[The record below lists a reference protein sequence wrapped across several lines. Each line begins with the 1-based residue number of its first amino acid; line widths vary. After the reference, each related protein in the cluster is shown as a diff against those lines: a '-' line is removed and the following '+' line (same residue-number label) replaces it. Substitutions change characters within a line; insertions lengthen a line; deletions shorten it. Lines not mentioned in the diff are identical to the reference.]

1 MNAPLPG
8 GLDAIKIATDQASR
22 QSAGPGATKDGT
34 LSLEGV
40 QQTLLALSS
49 SPELREA
56 AVAEMVVDLAKVVD
70 GLNLVEKLMRATDE
84 QLTGRL
90 EEIRQAAEQFV
101 AAAVRHETAFKGELA
116 VKAAQLA
123 RREAT
128 EALSAELIKLQQLIV
143 VQQQPRTSW
152 RTIGMTVVLTAAVTI
167 ILVGTA
173 ITSFRHVIG
182 GA

>member
-1 MNAPLPG
+1 MNDPLPG
-8 GLDAIKIATDQASR
+8 GLNAVKIATDHASR
-22 QSAGPGATKDGT
+22 QPPGEAVGKDGM
-34 LSLEGV
+34 LSLDGV
-40 QQTLLALSS
+40 KQTLLALSA

-56 AVAEMVVDLAKVVD
+56 AVADLVIDLAKVVD
-70 GLNLVEKLMRATDE
+70 SLNHVEKLIRATDE

-101 AAAVRHETAFKGELA
+101 AEAVRHEASFKGELA

-128 EALSAELIKLQQLIV
+128 EAVAAELIKLQQMIAL
-143 VQQQPRTSW
+143 QNRPRTSW
-152 RTIGMTVVLTAAVTI
+152 RTIGMTVALTAAVTI
-167 ILVGTA
+167 MLVGTA

-182 GA
+182 GP